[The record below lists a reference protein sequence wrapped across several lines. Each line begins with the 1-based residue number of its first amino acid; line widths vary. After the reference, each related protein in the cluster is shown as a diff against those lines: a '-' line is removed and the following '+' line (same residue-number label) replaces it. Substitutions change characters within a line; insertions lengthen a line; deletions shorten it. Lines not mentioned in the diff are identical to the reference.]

1 MRKTFC
7 FLLLVC
13 ITLSPLFAQN
23 KHAGPYMTEKQRTM
37 EEKLRKII
45 VPEVN
50 FEDADIVS
58 VVKYLSELSA
68 KLSGDG
74 QKVNIVVAQ
83 SPEDKKNKILVTLAL
98 TNIPLYDVLNY
109 MAMLTGMTMRVDEYA
124 VILKKAPPKQPEKK
138 Q

>member
-1 MRKTFC
+1 MC
-7 FLLLVC
+7 LG
-13 ITLSPLFAQN
+13 ITLSSIYAQN
-23 KHAGPYMTEKQRTM
+23 KPAVPYMSEKQQKM
-37 EEKLRKII
+37 EERLRKII

-50 FEDADIVS
+50 FEDADVVS

-83 SPEDKKNKILVTLAL
+83 SPEDKKNKTLVTLAL

>member
-1 MRKTFC
+1 M
-7 FLLLVC
+7 
-13 ITLSPLFAQN
+13 S
-23 KHAGPYMTEKQRTM
+23 EKQQKM
-37 EEKLRKII
+37 EKKLREMI

-50 FEDADIVS
+50 FEDADIVNIA
-58 VVKYLSELSA
+58 KYLSETSA

-74 QKVNIVVAQ
+74 QKVNIVIVQ
-83 SPEDKKNKILVTLAL
+83 SAEDKKNRILVTLAL
-98 TNIPLYDVLNY
+98 SNVPLYDVLNY

>member
-1 MRKTFC
+1 
-7 FLLLVC
+7 
-13 ITLSPLFAQN
+13 
-23 KHAGPYMTEKQRTM
+23 MTEKQRTM

>member
-13 ITLSPLFAQN
+13 ITLSSLSAQN
-23 KHAGPYMTEKQRTM
+23 KHAGPYMTEKQQRM

-83 SPEDKKNKILVTLAL
+83 SPEDKKNKTLITLAL